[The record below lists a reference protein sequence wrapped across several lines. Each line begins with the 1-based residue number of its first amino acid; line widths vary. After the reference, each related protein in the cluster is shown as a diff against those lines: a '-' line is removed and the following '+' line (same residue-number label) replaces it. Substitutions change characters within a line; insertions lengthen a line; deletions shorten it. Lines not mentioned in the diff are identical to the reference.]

1 MHMTKNTL
9 LLALYFDYLDALRAS
24 GVTNMFGAA
33 AYLVEEFGL
42 PPAEA
47 KETLLAWM
55 RAYSDEPP
63 CRRAEKVLR

>member
-1 MHMTKNTL
+1 MTKDPQ
-9 LLALYFDYLDALRAS
+9 LLASYFDYLDALRVS
-24 GVTNMFGAA
+24 GVTNMYGAA

-55 RAYSDEPP
+55 HTYSDEPP
-63 CRRAEKVLR
+63 YRRAEKALLR